1 VEESGQGIHEG
12 GEMRQIAHE
21 LVKVARLLTGANG
34 IKATYTYG
42 PDGFRLIYEKKVA
55 RKDFPQSLQIL
66 ASRSED
72 LLEALK
78 RSAKVIA
85 IEIKEL
91 KFDDG
96 AVIVIGNDGITAR
109 VSVLSRTSPKDKE
122 AAKKILE
129 QHSFEEGN

>member
-1 VEESGQGIHEG
+1 
-12 GEMRQIAHE
+12 MRQIAHE